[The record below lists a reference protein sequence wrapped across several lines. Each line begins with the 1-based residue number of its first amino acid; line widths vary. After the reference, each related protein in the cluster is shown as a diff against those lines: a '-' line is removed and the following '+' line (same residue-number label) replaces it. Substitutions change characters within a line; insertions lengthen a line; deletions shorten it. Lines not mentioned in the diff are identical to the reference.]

1 MKQWTILAY
10 LAGDNNLDSAGVEDM
25 AEMAKVGSTPDVD
38 VVVQFDRAGKKT
50 ITARYHVSKGGGCVD
65 KDRVMVLPE
74 TNTGD
79 PQVLIDFIAWGIQT
93 YPAQHYLLV
102 VWNHGSGWSEDNV
115 YRHTTLTR
123 RKLPQPTILT
133 HSPLRSA
140 LFNTTIETMAGPGA
154 GVGIAYDDA
163 NRDFLDNAELKKCL
177 QAAYAQ
183 TGGRKVDV
191 LGFDACLMNMI
202 EVVYQLKDAV
212 AITVGSEETEPGG
225 GWPYDL
231 ILDAL
236 AKKPSLTPVQ
246 LGQTIVQKY
255 YQSYLNTAQDV
266 TQSALNLARIDGL
279 AEAVDRLADALLAN
293 LTTTGVRETIR
304 RAQRDC
310 QRFYYPDY
318 LDLYDLARLLRDYS
332 AVPTIKTAAQGVMS
346 ALRASATK
354 GVIVAQK
361 HLGASVARARGI
373 SIYFPRDAV
382 SPFYKNL
389 DYAAGHRWDE
399 FLKAYHKTRLQP
411 ERHKGRGL

>member
-1 MKQWTILAY
+1 MKQWTMLAY

-25 AEMAKVGSTPDVD
+25 AEMAAVGSTPNVD
-38 VVVQFDRAGKKT
+38 VVVQFDRAGKKA
-50 ITARYHVSKGGGCVD
+50 ITARYHVSKGGGCVE

-79 PQVLIDFIAWGIQT
+79 PQVLIDFIAWGIQN

-123 RKLPQPTILT
+123 RRLPQPSILT
-133 HSPLRSA
+133 HGSLRSA
-140 LFNTTIETMAGPGA
+140 FFSTTLEEMAGTGA

-177 QAAYAQ
+177 QAAYVQ

-202 EVVYQLKDAV
+202 EVVYQLKDTV
-212 AITVGSEETEPGG
+212 AITVGSEETEPGA

-255 YQSYLNTAQDV
+255 HQSYQDTSEDV
-266 TQSALNLARIDGL
+266 TKSALNLARIDGL
-279 AEAVDRLADALLAN
+279 ADAVDRLADALMAN
-293 LTTTGVRETIR
+293 LTASVRKAIN
-304 RAQRDC
+304 RAWNDC
-310 QRFYYPDY
+310 QHFYYKDY
-318 LDLYDLARLLRDYS
+318 LDLYDLARLLRDYT
-332 AVPTIKTAAQGVMS
+332 AVPAIKTAAQGVMS
-346 ALRASATK
+346 TLRTSVTK
-354 GVIVAQK
+354 GFIVANK
-361 HLGASVARARGI
+361 RLGSSVARARGV
-373 SIYFPRDAV
+373 SIYFPSGNV
-382 SPFYKNL
+382 SPFYSRL
-389 DYAAGHRWDE
+389 DYAGHRWDE
-399 FLKAYHKTRLQP
+399 FLKAYRKARLQP

>member
-1 MKQWTILAY
+1 MKQWTMLAY

-25 AEMAKVGSTPDVD
+25 AEMAAVGSTPNVD
-38 VVVQFDRAGKKT
+38 VVVQFDRAGKKAV
-50 ITARYHVSKGGGCVD
+50 TARYHVSKGGGCVE

-79 PQVLIDFIAWGIQT
+79 PQVLIDFIAWGIQN

-115 YRHTTLTR
+115 YRHTTVTR
-123 RKLPQPTILT
+123 GDLPQPTILT
-133 HSPLRSA
+133 HGPLRSA
-140 LFNTTIETMAGPGA
+140 FFSTTLEKMAGSGA
-154 GVGIAYDDA
+154 SVGIAYDDA

-191 LGFDACLMNMI
+191 LGFDACLMNMV
-202 EVVYQLKDAV
+202 EVVYQLKDTV
-212 AITVGSEETEPGG
+212 AITVGSEETEPGA
-225 GWPYDL
+225 GWPYGL

-246 LGQTIVQKY
+246 LGQTIVQQY
-255 YQSYLNTAQDV
+255 YQSYLDTSEAV

-279 AEAVDRLADALLAN
+279 AAAVDKLADALLAN
-293 LTTTGVRETIR
+293 LTTDVKKAIARVL
-304 RAQRDC
+304 RAC

-318 LDLYDLARLLRDYS
+318 LDLYDLARLLKDYTT
-332 AVPTIKTAAQGVMS
+332 VPAIKTAAQGVMTL
-346 ALRASATK
+346 LRASATK
-354 GVIVAQK
+354 GFIVANK
-361 HLGASVARARGI
+361 RLGSSVARAKGV

-411 ERHKGRGL
+411 ERRKGRSL

>member
-1 MKQWTILAY
+1 MKQWTMLVY
-10 LAGDNNLDSAGVEDM
+10 LAGDNNLDQEGIKDM

-38 VVVQFDRAGKKT
+38 AVVQFDRAGKKAV
-50 ITARYHVSKGGGCVD
+50 TARYHVSKGGGCVE

-79 PQVLIDFIAWGIQT
+79 PQVLIDFIAWGIQN

-123 RKLPQPTILT
+123 IRLPQSEPITDG
-133 HSPLRSA
+133 PLRSA
-140 LFNTTIETMAGPGA
+140 LFNTTIETIAGSSVGS
-154 GVGIAYDDA
+154 GVAYDDA

-202 EVVYQLKDAV
+202 EVGYQLKDTV
-212 AITVGSEETEPGG
+212 AIAVGSEETEPGA

-231 ILDAL
+231 ILSAL

-246 LGQTIVQKY
+246 LGQTIVKQY
-255 YQSYLNTAQDV
+255 YQSYLDTSEAV

-279 AEAVDRLADALLAN
+279 AGVVDKLADALIAN
-293 LTTTGVRETIR
+293 LTTDVKKAIARVL
-304 RAQRDC
+304 RAC

-318 LDLYDLARLLRDYS
+318 LDLYDLARLLRDYI
-332 AVPTIKTAAQGVMS
+332 AVPAIKTAAQGVMS
-346 ALRASATK
+346 ALRTSASK
-354 GVIVAQK
+354 GFVVANK
-361 HLGASVARARGI
+361 RLGAAVARAKGV
-373 SIYFPRDAV
+373 SIYFPREAV

-389 DYAAGHRWDE
+389 DYAAGHRWDD

>member
-25 AEMAKVGSTPDVD
+25 AEMAAVGSTPNVD
-38 VVVQFDRAGKKT
+38 VVVQFDRAGKKAV
-50 ITARYHVSKGGGCVD
+50 TARYHVSKGGGCVE

-79 PQVLIDFIAWGIQT
+79 PQVLIDFIAWGIQN

-115 YRHTTLTR
+115 YRHTKLTR
-123 RKLPQPTILT
+123 RALPQPTILT
-133 HSPLRSA
+133 HGPLRSA
-140 LFNTTIETMAGPGA
+140 LFSTTLEEMAGSGA

-191 LGFDACLMNMI
+191 LGFDACLMNMV
-202 EVVYQLKDAV
+202 EVVYQLKDTV
-212 AITVGSEETEPGG
+212 AITVGSEETEPGA
-225 GWPYDL
+225 GWPYGL

-255 YQSYLNTAQDV
+255 YQSYLDTSEAV

-279 AEAVDRLADALLAN
+279 AAAVDKLADALLAN
-293 LTTTGVRETIR
+293 LTTDVKKAIAKVL
-304 RAQRDC
+304 RAC

-318 LDLYDLARLLRDYS
+318 LDLYDLARLLKDYTT
-332 AVPTIKTAAQGVMS
+332 VPAIKTAAQGVMS
-346 ALRASATK
+346 ALRTSATK
-354 GVIVAQK
+354 GFIVANK
-361 HLGASVARARGI
+361 RLGSSVARARGI

-411 ERHKGRGL
+411 ERRKGRGL

>member
-1 MKQWTILAY
+1 MKQWTMLVY
-10 LAGDNNLDSAGVEDM
+10 LAGDNNLDQEGIKDM
-25 AEMAKVGSTPDVD
+25 AEMAKVGSTPNVD
-38 VVVQFDRAGKKT
+38 VVVQFDRAGKKAV
-50 ITARYHVSKGGGCVD
+50 TARYHVSKGGGCVE

-79 PQVLIDFIAWGIQT
+79 PQVLIDFIAWGVQN

-102 VWNHGSGWSEDNV
+102 LWNHGSGWSEDDV
-115 YRHTTLTR
+115 YRHTKITR

-133 HSPLRSA
+133 YSPLRSA
-140 LFNTTIETMAGPGA
+140 LFSTTLEEMAGPGA

-202 EVVYQLKDAV
+202 EVVYQLKDTV
-212 AITVGSEETEPGG
+212 AIAVGSEETEPGA

-231 ILDAL
+231 ILSAL

-246 LGQTIVQKY
+246 LGQTIVKQY
-255 YQSYLNTAQDV
+255 YQSYLNTTEAV

-279 AEAVDRLADALLAN
+279 AAAVDVLADALKAN
-293 LTTTGVRETIR
+293 LTTDVKKAIARML
-304 RAQRDC
+304 RDC

-318 LDLYDLARLLRDYS
+318 LDLYDLARLLKDYI
-332 AVPTIKTAAQGVMS
+332 AVPAIKTAAQGVMS
-346 ALRASATK
+346 ALRTSASK
-354 GVIVAQK
+354 GFVVANK
-361 HLGASVARARGI
+361 RLGSSVARAKGI
-373 SIYFPRDAV
+373 SIYFPSRAI

-389 DYAAGHRWDE
+389 DYATGHRWDD

-411 ERHKGRGL
+411 ERRKGRGL